1 MPGPVTLAEKVE
13 NREVLLFVHDHF
25 QLGIVGFRQ
34 RRLQVIESLPGGL
47 AIRVEFQGLVINLFG
62 LVQIPIQREGQ
73 SDIAVRLRLRS
84 PS

>member
-1 MPGPVTLAEKVE
+1 MPGLDTLAEKAE
-13 NREVLLFVHDHF
+13 IREVLLFVHNHF

-34 RRLQVIESLPGGL
+34 RRLQVIESPSGGL
-47 AIRVEFQGLVINLFG
+47 AIRVEFQGLVIDLLG
-62 LVQIPIQREGQ
+62 LVQIPIQRECQ